1 MREENVSAIN
11 NKVPFMVAVNPV
23 NYGKACKL
31 SCVEAIAATLYLGG
45 FYSES
50 EFILSHFKWGMSF
63 LNVNYEV
70 FNLYKKCSN
79 SNELLNAETKYL
91 ENEMNKKNN
100 KKSFYDIDFSDE
112 DNEELENCDDIIDD
126 HNYAINDK

>member
-79 SNELLNAETKYL
+79 SNELLNVETEYL
-91 ENEMNKKNN
+91 ENEINKKNN

-112 DNEELENCDDIIDD
+112 DFEEIENCDDIIDD
-126 HNYAINDK
+126 HAINDK

>member
-79 SNELLNAETKYL
+79 SNELLNTETKYL

-126 HNYAINDK
+126 HNNAINDK

>member
-79 SNELLNAETKYL
+79 SNELLNTETKYL